1 MLLPDHYATLGIE
14 RHATADDIKRT
25 YRLLVRRYHP
35 DVSQEPDAEERFKA
49 ITEAYGVLSDA
60 DRRSAYDVEFRR
72 RAHQQAFQAYFTPG
86 DAAAPAPTAKAEP
99 ARAAAAP
106 VRGQDLHAQVQIDL
120 RQAYGGVR
128 KVLSVQ
134 RVDQGQAP
142 AAGPSID
149 LEVDIPG
156 GIRDGQ
162 HLVLAGQGEPGRDGG
177 AAGDLYLQ
185 VRIQPHPV
193 FRVDGDDVSMDLPIS
208 PWEAALG
215 ATVSLPTPDG
225 CLQLTLPAGS
235 ETGTK
240 LRLRGKGLPASPP
253 GDLFVVLAIVQPAIM
268 TESQR
273 EAFEALA
280 RAYQGYN
287 PRSALEQLC

>member
-134 RVDQGQAP
+134 RVDQGQPP

-273 EAFEALA
+273 AAFEALA